1 MPLEQITQARD
12 AAVAQ
17 AFPNA
22 VLWTKEQAE
31 QATGLCSKTLS
42 KHVAP
47 VHIGRSIRW
56 IPADVARWIARLA
69 QSVEVSK

>member
-1 MPLEQITQARD
+1 MPLKPITQAQD
-12 AAVAQ
+12 AAIAQ

-31 QATGLCSKTLS
+31 LATGLCSKTLS

-47 VHIGRSIRW
+47 VKIGRSVRW
-56 IPADVARWIARLA
+56 RPADVAKWIDGLA
-69 QSVEVSK
+69 QGDGVTP